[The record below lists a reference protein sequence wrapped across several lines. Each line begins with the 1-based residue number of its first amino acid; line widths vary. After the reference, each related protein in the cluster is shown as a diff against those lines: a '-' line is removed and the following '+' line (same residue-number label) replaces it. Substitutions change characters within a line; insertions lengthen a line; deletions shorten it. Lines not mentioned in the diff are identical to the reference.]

1 MKGKLIKENDYHY
14 YLSIDGK
21 IIADINA
28 HPLSS
33 INVSKLSKQNCDEIF
48 GVVDVEKLADDEVK
62 NLPKGDER
70 LQRWYGFI
78 NGFNKRDELNK
89 DKVFTLEDM
98 KRAIDKA
105 KQGSVKE
112 THNGYGRPTEP
123 IFVLDDLSYD
133 EIIQSIQHPTEIE
146 VEIIMSPCYYD
157 TSLGG
162 FSTSYT
168 EGKPIEEPKLDKD
181 GCMILKRV
189 QIHLNLN
196 QNLF

>member
-48 GVVDVEKLADDEVK
+48 GVVDVEKLAEEYARTAHDIMDEPYQ
-62 NLPKGDER
+62 NGLF
-70 LQRWYGFI
+70 YGFMA
-78 NGFNKRDELNK
+78 GFNKSMELNK
-89 DKVFTLEDM
+89 DKVFTLE
-98 KRAIDKA
+98 KFIDLY
-105 KQGSVKE
+105 VEE
-112 THNGYGRPTEP
+112 TGYGMDMWSEEENKVMTT
-123 IFVLDDLSYD
+123 IAK
-133 EIIQSIQHPTEIE
+133 IIQSIQKPREIE

-189 QIHLNLN
+189 
-196 QNLF
+196 